1 MSAACSEN
9 GGLHSTRCGN
19 TLPQIPRGLGQ
30 CAASTGDT
38 RRLKNHRSHEA
49 AEAEAEAEPVQ
60 EEEEE
65 EEEEEEDQL
74 VAVLLLL
81 TLALVV

>member
-1 MSAACSEN
+1 MSTACSEN

-49 AEAEAEAEPVQ
+49 AEAEAEAEAEAVQ
-60 EEEEE
+60 E